1 MVEEQVDNRYWYDK
15 LNRKQKLD
23 LRQSL
28 IDGVPLYI
36 IARVYGVSQ
45 AAISN
50 RYSDLLERLAQ
61 KVPGRNA
68 EIGYKNEPYYVE
80 EEEMLTTPK
89 YSYQELSETEKQ
101 IYDGRENN
109 TLE

>member
-1 MVEEQVDNRYWYDK
+1 
-15 LNRKQKLD
+15 
-23 LRQSL
+23 L

-45 AAISN
+45 VAISN

-68 EIGYKNEPYYVE
+68 EIGHKNEPYYVE